1 MQQDKKRKSVPIGKK
16 DIELSLFA
24 GDMILYAEKPK
35 ELTEKLVEVNRVA
48 RYKNM

>member
-35 ELTEKLVEVNRVA
+35 ELTNKQTKTPGTNKQL
-48 RYKNM
+48 